1 MRIVFILIL
10 IFLSNASWSFVDYK
24 YLICEI
30 DNPKDE
36 NLSIDK
42 RFLFFTI
49 NKGEYVEEIIKIDT
63 SKEKI
68 DISKERYKN
77 GFYTFDDN
85 SISFKERL
93 FFRKIKLNRKLDRNS
108 LELTTFNND
117 RFITK
122 HNCSITNITDYQK
135 KILDNITKLKETWK
149 NNYKDNKM

>member
-1 MRIVFILIL
+1 MRIIFILTL
-10 IFLSNASWSFVDYK
+10 IFLSKASWSFIDYK

-30 DNPKDE
+30 DSPKDE

-63 SKEKI
+63 SKEII

-85 SISFKERL
+85 SITFKERL
-93 FFRKIKLNRKLDRNS
+93 FFRKIKLDRKLDRKS
-108 LELTTFNND
+108 LKLKTLNKD
-117 RFITK
+117 RFVSN
-122 HNCSITNITDYQK
+122 HNCSITNIASYQK
-135 KILDNITKLKETWK
+135 KIFDNITKLKETWK

>member
-1 MRIVFILIL
+1 MRIIFILTL
-10 IFLSNASWSFVDYK
+10 IFLSKASWSFTDYK

-30 DNPKDE
+30 DNPDKE
-36 NLSIDK
+36 SIPIND

-93 FFRKIKLNRKLDRNS
+93 FFRKIKLNRKLDRKS
-108 LELTTFNND
+108 LKLTTHNND
-117 RFITK
+117 RFVTN
-122 HNCSITNITDYQK
+122 HNCSITNIADYQK
-135 KILDNITKLKETWK
+135 KILDNITKLKEIWK

>member
-1 MRIVFILIL
+1 MKIIFTL
-10 IFLSNASWSFVDYK
+10 IFIFLYGACWSFVDYK

-30 DNPKDE
+30 ENTKDE

-77 GFYTFDDN
+77 GFYTFNDN

-93 FFRKIKLNRKLDRNS
+93 FFRKIKLKRKLDRKS
-108 LELTTFNND
+108 MKLATFHND
-117 RFITK
+117 RFLTN
-122 HNCSITNITDYQK
+122 HNCSITNITDYKK
-135 KILDNITKLKETWK
+135 KIIENIIKLKEIWK

>member
-1 MRIVFILIL
+1 MRIIFILIL
-10 IFLSNASWSFVDYK
+10 ILFSKESWSFTDYK

-30 DNPKDE
+30 DNPTNE
-36 NLSIDK
+36 NISIDK
-42 RFLFFTI
+42 RFVFFTI

-68 DISKERYKN
+68 NVLKERYKN
-77 GFYTFDDN
+77 GFYTFNDN

-93 FFRKIKLNRKLDRNS
+93 FFRKIKLKRKLDRKS

-135 KILDNITKLKETWK
+135 KISDNITKLKETWK

>member
-1 MRIVFILIL
+1 MRIIFILIL

-93 FFRKIKLNRKLDRNS
+93 FFRKIKLNRKLDRKS
-108 LELTTFNND
+108 LKLTTHNND
-117 RFITK
+117 RFVTN
-122 HNCSITNITDYQK
+122 HNCSITNIADYEK
-135 KILDNITKLKETWK
+135 KIFENITKLKEIWK
-149 NNYKDNKM
+149 NNYKDNKL